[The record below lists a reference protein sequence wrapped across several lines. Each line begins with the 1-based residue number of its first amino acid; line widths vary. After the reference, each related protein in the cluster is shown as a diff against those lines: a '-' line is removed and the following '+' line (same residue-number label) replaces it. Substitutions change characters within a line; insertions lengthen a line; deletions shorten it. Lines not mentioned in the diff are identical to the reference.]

1 VRKVPDVRKLHTN
14 GSSTVVS
21 LSNAARNELGVE
33 NGDYVKV
40 LVGDGEVTL
49 RSVEGL

>member
-1 VRKVPDVRKLHTN
+1 MTDLRKLHTN

-21 LSNAARNELGVE
+21 LSNTAQNELGVE
-33 NGDYVKV
+33 SGDYVKV
-40 LVGDGEVTL
+40 LVRDGEVIL